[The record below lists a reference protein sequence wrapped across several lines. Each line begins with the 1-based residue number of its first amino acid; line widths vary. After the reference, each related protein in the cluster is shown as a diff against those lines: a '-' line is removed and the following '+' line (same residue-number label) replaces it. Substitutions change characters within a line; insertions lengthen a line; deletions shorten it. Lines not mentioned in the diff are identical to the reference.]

1 MTVQPSERAAGSE
14 DDLGG
19 EWAASLVTEFASA
32 AGSCSFKVTSRQRG
46 GGRSS

>member
-14 DDLGG
+14 DDLEG

-32 AGSCSFKVTSRQRG
+32 AGSCSKQVQSDKPPTWRR
-46 GGRSS
+46 